1 MRHGLTD
8 KELGVVQVVLDRFE
22 KQRLPDLL
30 KIRDK
35 VDAGELMTDIDI
47 SILETAVGE
56 AKGSIEFADKHPE
69 YQTLIAEVNH
79 LYKHITDKA
88 LENQVQAKS

>member
-1 MRHGLTD
+1 MKYGLTD
-8 KELGVVQVVLDRFE
+8 KELGVIQVVLERFE

-30 KIRDK
+30 KLRDK
-35 VDAGELMTDIDI
+35 IDAGERMSEIDV
-47 SILETAVGE
+47 SILETALNE

-79 LYKHITDKA
+79 LYKHIADKA
-88 LENQVQAKS
+88 LENESQANT